1 MDLAKLE
8 VLVAVVQEKGFA
20 RAAERLHRTQPAVSQ
35 AIRRLEEELGR
46 AVFDRSTKSATLT
59 DAGAVVY
66 DHALQMLNLARD
78 ARQAVEALADL
89 RRGRVVIGASE
100 YTVVHLLPIVSAYR
114 ARHPEIKI
122 EVKRKLSSQLPAE
135 LLRREVE
142 LGVLTYRPLQ
152 AGLDTV
158 AFATDDLALLVAPA
172 HRLARRSTVSVR
184 ELGGEAFLAHNQR
197 SPYREKVL
205 EAFARLRTHMDIV
218 LELPTLESIKR
229 LTAQGLGVSLM
240 PRRAAQEEIARGAVV
255 AIDVKEL
262 RGTRTI
268 YFVFRSEGELSHA
281 AQAFIR
287 ASPAGKAAAEGR
299 AS

>member
-1 MDLAKLE
+1 MELARLE

-20 RAAERLHRTQPAVSQ
+20 RAAERLRRTQPAVSQ

-46 AVFDRSTKSATLT
+46 PVFDRSTKSVTLT

-78 ARQAVEALADL
+78 ARSAVEALADL

-100 YTVVHLLPIVSAYR
+100 YTVVHLLPILAAYR
-114 ARHPEIKI
+114 ARHPDIKI
-122 EVKRKLSSQLPAE
+122 EVKRKLSSQLPTE

-142 LGVLTYRPLQ
+142 LGVLTYRPMQ

-158 AFATDDLALLVAPA
+158 PFASDDLALLVAPA
-172 HRLARRSTVSVR
+172 HRLARRSRVSVR

-205 EAFARLRTHMDIV
+205 QTFARLRTHMDIA

-229 LTAQGLGVSLM
+229 LVAQGQGVSLM
-240 PRRAAQEEIARGAVV
+240 PRRAAQEEIARGDVV
-255 AIDVKEL
+255 AVDVKEMRL
-262 RGTRTI
+262 ARTI
-268 YFVFRSEGELSHA
+268 YFAFRSEGELSHA
-281 AQAFIR
+281 ARAFIR
-287 ASPAGKAAAEGR
+287 ASPAGQAMAARGG
-299 AS
+299 

>member
-1 MDLAKLE
+1 MELARLE

-20 RAAERLHRTQPAVSQ
+20 RAAERLRRTQPAVSQ

-46 AVFDRSTKSATLT
+46 PVFDRSTKSVTLT

-78 ARQAVEALADL
+78 ARSAVEALADL

-100 YTVVHLLPIVSAYR
+100 YTVVHLLPILAAYR
-114 ARHPEIKI
+114 ARHPEIKV
-122 EVKRKLSSQLPAE
+122 EVKRKLSSQLPTE

-142 LGVLTYRPLQ
+142 LGVLTYRPMQ

-158 AFATDDLALLVAPA
+158 AFASDDLALLVDPN
-172 HRLARRSTVSVR
+172 HRLARRRRVSVR

-205 EAFARLRTHMDIV
+205 QTFARLRTHMDIA
-218 LELPTLESIKR
+218 LELPTLEAIKLLVAR
-229 LTAQGLGVSLM
+229 GQGVALM
-240 PRRAAQEEIARGAVV
+240 PRRAAQEEIARGDVV
-255 AIDVKEL
+255 AVNVKEMRL
-262 RGTRTI
+262 ARKV
-268 YFVFRSEGELSHA
+268 YFAFRSGGELSHA
-281 AQAFIR
+281 ARAFLR
-287 ASPAGKAAAEGR
+287 ASPAGPAMG
-299 AS
+299 